1 MWTRW
6 NYGDPIRVPCSSK
19 GTGAIL
25 SVNSSKQS
33 LFWPLRL
40 IAVLS
45 VALPAAALAFL
56 VWQNWRSIQEQARE
70 RIQSSLD
77 VLHEQTLKSLQT
89 VERSISETN
98 EVLRGMSDDMIR
110 ASESALYLRLK
121 RTQQAL
127 PQIESIWVFDKN
139 GRPLVSSTILPVP
152 RDLNNSDRSYFR
164 AQLNAFDTYVSEVIR
179 ARVGN
184 QRFFVVSG
192 RRTGEPAAS
201 FHGVIGI
208 TVSPEHLS
216 EFYRKL
222 SRGRDA
228 FGLIRSDGSV
238 LARYPEGRFEDI
250 HGPNDY
256 SRAFQKEPDAGLM
269 EIHSPLDS
277 LERLVGYQKVRGYN
291 VYVVAGVEKAALTG
305 EFWRATLL
313 QIGVGIPIALSL
325 LALSLYA
332 LRRAERYRDEVAR
345 RETAEAAL
353 KQAQRLEALGQL
365 TGGVA
370 HDFNNLLMVIQ
381 GSSLRIKRTIS
392 EDIRLSRSLH
402 AIEEAVS
409 RGSTLTR
416 QLLSFSRRQ
425 PQAAAVVDLKFRLP
439 QIKEMLQAS
448 LRGDIVVRT
457 EIAPDLGRVR
467 IDVNE
472 LELALLNLAVNAR
485 DAMTDGGQL
494 IVSAKNV
501 AADQAPPPLSG
512 DCIAIAVQDS
522 GCGIPNDILDRVFE
536 PFFTTKEVG
545 KGTGLGLSQVYG
557 FARQSGGTATVEST
571 PGRGTCV
578 TIHLPRTQDES
589 DSALPSAM
597 PDEIRFTGR
606 VLLVEDNGDVSE
618 VTRGLLED
626 LGFTVDIITD
636 AESALRHLEV
646 SNRAY
651 RFLLSDIVMPGAIN
665 GLELARR
672 VRITSTDLP
681 IILAT
686 GYSEQ
691 AQSASDDGFLLLR
704 KPYGMMEL
712 RKAVA
717 AILADSIAVSDV
729 A

>member
-1 MWTRW
+1 MEPT
-6 NYGDPIRVPCSSK
+6 DDSRVPCSSK
-19 GTGAIL
+19 GAGARV
-25 SVNSSKQS
+25 SPSKQS

-40 IAVLS
+40 IAFLS
-45 VALPAAALAFL
+45 LALPAGTLAFSG
-56 VWQNWRSIQEQARE
+56 WQTWRSIHVQARE

-77 VLHEQTLKSLQT
+77 VLHEQTQKSLQT

-98 EVLRGMSDDMIR
+98 EVLRGMSDDAIR

-127 PQIESIWVFDKN
+127 PQIESIWAFDRN
-139 GRPLVSSTILPVP
+139 GSPLVSSTILPVP
-152 RDLNNSDRSYFR
+152 RNLNNSDRSYFR
-164 AQLNAFDTYVSEVIR
+164 AQLNSFDTYVSEILR
-179 ARVGN
+179 ARVGT

-192 RRTGEPAAS
+192 RRTGEPAAG

-208 TVSPEHLS
+208 TVSPESFS

-228 FGLIRSDGSV
+228 FGLVRSDGTV

-250 HGPNDY
+250 RGPNDM
-256 SRAFQKEPDAGLM
+256 SRAMERDPAGGFL
-269 EIHSPLDS
+269 ETQSPLDG
-277 LERLVGYQKVRGYN
+277 LDRVIGYQKVRGYD
-291 VYVVAGVEKAALTG
+291 VAGIEKVAITE
-305 EFWRATLL
+305 EFWRTTLL
-313 QIGVGIPIALSL
+313 QLAIGIPIALSL
-325 LALSLYA
+325 FALSMYA
-332 LRRAERYRDEVAR
+332 LRRAESYRDEVVR
-345 RETAEAAL
+345 REAAEAAL
-353 KQAQRLEALGQL
+353 KQGQRLEALGQL

-381 GSSLRIKRTIS
+381 GSAQRIKRTLV
-392 EDIRLSRSLH
+392 EDTRLTRSLQ
-402 AIEEAVS
+402 AIEEAVN

-425 PQAAAVVDLKFRLP
+425 PQDAVVVDLKFRLP
-439 QIKEMLQAS
+439 QIQEMLQAS

-457 EIAPDLGRVR
+457 EIAPDLGRVK

-485 DAMTDGGQL
+485 DAMSAGGQL
-494 IVSAKNV
+494 VVSASNV
-501 AADQAPPPLSG
+501 DAAQAPSDLSG
-512 DCIAIAVQDS
+512 EYVAIAVQDT
-522 GCGIPNDILDRVFE
+522 GCGIPEQLLDRVFE

-557 FARQSGGTATVEST
+557 FARQSGGTATVESAQ
-571 PGRGTCV
+571 GHGTRV
-578 TIHLPRTQDES
+578 TIYLPKTLDEGTS
-589 DSALPSAM
+589 VSLAERAEEL
-597 PDEIRFTGR
+597 RFSGK
-606 VLLVEDNGDVSE
+606 VLLVEDNRDVSE

-626 LGFTVDIITD
+626 LGFNVDLISD
-636 AESALRHLEV
+636 AESALRHLQT
-646 SNRAY
+646 SDQAY
-651 RFLLSDIVMPGAIN
+651 RFLLSDIVMPGPMN

-672 VRITSTDLP
+672 VRGFANKSLP

-686 GYSEQ
+686 GYSGQ
-691 AQSASDDGFLLLR
+691 AQSASDEGFLLLR
-704 KPYGMMEL
+704 KPYGMLEL

-717 AILADSIAVSDV
+717 AILADSTAARV

>member
-1 MWTRW
+1 MDT
-6 NYGDPIRVPCSSK
+6 
-19 GTGAIL
+19 
-25 SVNSSKQS
+25 SKQS

-40 IAVLS
+40 IALLS
-45 VALPAAALAFL
+45 VALPAAVLAFSI
-56 VWQNWRSIQEQARE
+56 WQNWQSVQEQARE

-98 EVLRGMSDDMIR
+98 EVFKGMSDEAIR

-127 PQIESIWVFDKN
+127 PQIESIWAFDKN
-139 GRPLVSSTILPVP
+139 GHPLVSSTILPVP

-164 AQLNAFDTYVSEVIR
+164 AQLNSFDTYVSEVIR

-184 QRFFVVSG
+184 LRFFVVSG

-201 FHGVIGI
+201 FQGVIAI
-208 TVSPEHLS
+208 TVSPEHFA

-228 FGLIRSDGSV
+228 FGLVRSDGTV
-238 LARYPEGRFEDI
+238 LARYPEGRFEDVR
-250 HGPNDY
+250 GPNDL
-256 SRAFQKEPDAGLM
+256 SRAVEKAPTTGFFATQ
-269 EIHSPLDS
+269 SPLDG
-277 LERLVGYQKVRGYN
+277 LDRLVGYQKVRGYD
-291 VYVVAGVEKAALTG
+291 VYVVAGVEKAALTE
-305 EFWRATLL
+305 EFWRTTLL
-313 QIGVGIPIALSL
+313 QLAITIPIALSL

-332 LRRAERYRDEVAR
+332 LRRAENYRDEVLR
-345 RETAEAAL
+345 REAAEATL
-353 KQAQRLEALGQL
+353 KQGQRLEALGQL

-381 GSSLRIKRTIS
+381 GSAQRIKRTLS
-392 EDIRLSRSLH
+392 EDVRLTRSLQ
-402 AIEEAVS
+402 AIEEAVN

-425 PQAAAVVDLKFRLP
+425 PQDAVVVDLKFRLP
-439 QIKEMLQAS
+439 QIQEMLQAS

-457 EIAPDLGRVR
+457 EIAPDLGRIR
-467 IDVNE
+467 IDLNE

-485 DAMTDGGQL
+485 DAMPGGGQL
-494 IVSAKNV
+494 VVIAKNV
-501 AADQAPPPLSG
+501 DAGHVPPGLPG
-512 DCIAIAVQDS
+512 DCISIAVQDT
-522 GCGIPNDILDRVFE
+522 GCGIPTDILDRVFE

-557 FARQSGGTATVEST
+557 FARQSGGTATVESS

-578 TIHLPRTQDES
+578 TLYLPKTVDES
-589 DSALPSAM
+589 ESARILEVSEEA
-597 PDEIRFTGR
+597 RFTGR
-606 VLLVEDNGDVSE
+606 VLLVEDNREVSE

-626 LGFTVDIITD
+626 LGFVVEFVSD
-636 AESALRHLEV
+636 AESALRHL
-646 SNRAY
+646 RTTDRTY
-651 RFLLSDIVMPGAIN
+651 QFLLSDIVMPGPIN

-672 VRITSTDLP
+672 VRSSIGKNLP

-704 KPYGMMEL
+704 KPYGMLEL
-712 RKAVA
+712 RKVIV
-717 AILADSIAVSDV
+717 AILAGAMTTRNV

>member
-1 MWTRW
+1 MS
-6 NYGDPIRVPCSSK
+6 P
-19 GTGAIL
+19 
-25 SVNSSKQS
+25 SKQS

-45 VALPAAALAFL
+45 LALPAGVLAFSI
-56 VWQNWRSIQEQARE
+56 WQEWQSIHEQARE

-77 VLHEQTLKSLQT
+77 VLHEQTQKSLQT

-98 EVLRGMSDDMIR
+98 EVLRGMSDEAIR

-127 PQIESIWVFDKN
+127 PQIESIWAFDKN
-139 GRPLVSSTILPVP
+139 GHPLVSSTILPVP

-164 AQLNAFDTYVSEVIR
+164 AQLNSFDTYISEVLR
-179 ARVGN
+179 ARVGT

-192 RRTGEPAAS
+192 RRTSDPAAG
-201 FHGVIGI
+201 FQGVIGI
-208 TVSPEHLS
+208 TVTPASFS

-228 FGLIRSDGSV
+228 FGLVRSDGTV
-238 LARYPEGRFEDI
+238 LARFPEGRIEDI
-250 HGPNDY
+250 RGPNEL
-256 SRAFQKEPDAGLM
+256 SRAMEKEPNAGML
-269 EIHSPLDS
+269 ETKSPLD
-277 LERLVGYQKVRGYN
+277 LLDRIVGYQKVRGYD
-291 VYVVAGVEKAALTG
+291 VYVVAGIEKAAIREEL
-305 EFWRATLL
+305 WRTALL
-313 QIGVGIPIALSL
+313 QLAIGIPIALSL

-332 LRRAERYRDEVAR
+332 LRRAESYRDEVVR

-353 KQAQRLEALGQL
+353 KQGQRLEALGQL

-381 GSSLRIKRTIS
+381 GSAHRIKRALS
-392 EDIRLSRSLH
+392 ADARLARSFQ
-402 AIEEAVS
+402 AIEEAVN

-425 PQAAAVVDLKFRLP
+425 PQDPVVVDIKFRLP
-439 QIKEMLQAS
+439 QMQEMLQAS

-457 EIAPDLGRVR
+457 EIAPELGRVK

-472 LELALLNLAVNAR
+472 FELALLNLAVNAR
-485 DAMTDGGQL
+485 DAMSDGGQL
-494 IVSAKNV
+494 IISARNID
-501 AADQAPPPLSG
+501 ASEAPPGTSG
-512 DCIAIAVQDS
+512 EHVAIAVQDT
-522 GCGIPNDILDRVFE
+522 GCGIPKEILDRVFE

-545 KGTGLGLSQVYG
+545 RGTGLGLSQVYG
-557 FARQSGGTATVEST
+557 FARQSGGTAIVASEQ
-571 PGRGTCV
+571 GRGTRV
-578 TIHLPRTQDES
+578 TIYLPRTLDES
-589 DSALPSAM
+589 ASASPAEAAEEL
-597 PDEIRFTGR
+597 RFTGK
-606 VLLVEDNGDVSE
+606 VLLVEDNRDVWE

-626 LGFTVDIITD
+626 LGFSVDLISD
-636 AESALRHLEV
+636 AESALKHLQT
-646 SNRAY
+646 SDQAY
-651 RFLLSDIVMPGAIN
+651 RFLLSDIVMPGPMN

-672 VRITSTDLP
+672 VRALQGKSLP

-686 GYSEQ
+686 GYSGQ
-691 AQSASDDGFLLLR
+691 AQAASDEGFVLLR
-704 KPYGMMEL
+704 KPYGILEL

-717 AILADSIAVSDV
+717 AILLDPGSARV

>member
-1 MWTRW
+1 MS
-6 NYGDPIRVPCSSK
+6 P
-19 GTGAIL
+19 
-25 SVNSSKQS
+25 SKQS

-45 VALPAAALAFL
+45 LALPAGVLAFSI
-56 VWQNWRSIQEQARE
+56 WQEWQSIHEQARE

-77 VLHEQTLKSLQT
+77 VLHEQTQKSLQT

-98 EVLRGMSDDMIR
+98 EVLRGMSDEAIR

-127 PQIESIWVFDKN
+127 PQIESIWAFDKN
-139 GRPLVSSTILPVP
+139 GHPLVSSTILPVP

-164 AQLNAFDTYVSEVIR
+164 AQLNSFDTYISEVLR
-179 ARVGN
+179 ARVGT

-192 RRTGEPAAS
+192 RRTSDPAAG
-201 FHGVIGI
+201 FQGVIGI
-208 TVSPEHLS
+208 TVTPASFS

-228 FGLIRSDGSV
+228 FGLVRSDGTV
-238 LARYPEGRFEDI
+238 LARFPEGRIEDI
-250 HGPNDY
+250 RGPNEL
-256 SRAFQKEPDAGLM
+256 SRAMEKEPNAGML
-269 EIHSPLDS
+269 ETKSPLD
-277 LERLVGYQKVRGYN
+277 LLDRIVGYQKVRGYD
-291 VYVVAGVEKAALTG
+291 VYVVAGIEKAAIREEL
-305 EFWRATLL
+305 WRTALL
-313 QIGVGIPIALSL
+313 QLAIGIPIALSL

-332 LRRAERYRDEVAR
+332 LRRAESYRDEVVR

-353 KQAQRLEALGQL
+353 KQGQRLEALGQL

-381 GSSLRIKRTIS
+381 GSAHRIKRALS
-392 EDIRLSRSLH
+392 ADARLARSFQ
-402 AIEEAVS
+402 AIEEAVN

-425 PQAAAVVDLKFRLP
+425 PQDPVVVDIKFRLP
-439 QIKEMLQAS
+439 QMQEMLQAS

-457 EIAPDLGRVR
+457 EIAPELGRVK

-472 LELALLNLAVNAR
+472 FELALLNLAVNAR
-485 DAMTDGGQL
+485 DAMSDGGQL
-494 IVSAKNV
+494 IISARNID
-501 AADQAPPPLSG
+501 ASEAPPGTSG
-512 DCIAIAVQDS
+512 EHVAIAVQDT
-522 GCGIPNDILDRVFE
+522 GCGIPKEILDRVFE

-545 KGTGLGLSQVYG
+545 RGTGLGLSQVYG
-557 FARQSGGTATVEST
+557 FARQSGGTAIVASEQ
-571 PGRGTCV
+571 GRGTRV
-578 TIHLPRTQDES
+578 TIYLPRTLDES
-589 DSALPSAM
+589 ASASPAEAAEEL
-597 PDEIRFTGR
+597 RFTRKGA
-606 VLLVEDNGDVSE
+606 LVEDNRDVWE

-626 LGFTVDIITD
+626 LGFSVDLISD
-636 AESALRHLEV
+636 AESALKHLQT
-646 SNRAY
+646 SDQAY
-651 RFLLSDIVMPGAIN
+651 RFLLSDIVMPGPMN

-672 VRITSTDLP
+672 VRALQGKSLP

-686 GYSEQ
+686 GYSGQ
-691 AQSASDDGFLLLR
+691 AQAASDEGFVLLR
-704 KPYGMMEL
+704 KPYGILEL

-717 AILADSIAVSDV
+717 AILLDPGSARV